1 MSLSHSDTYHEAETD
16 PKEIILYLHHMFQA
30 DEQRE
35 SSAAAVDLSALFA
48 PIFSLESVSPRAL
61 SFGAPYNKTKR
72 HWKVLN
78 ETEDVWS
85 EGEEALHSLKEIVNE
100 AEQEM
105 DKDLSM
111 LVMNEATES
120 QSQESIERKQVH
132 NLDSIV
138 GERLGMVERGDHSD
152 AEYMLQPMETRA
164 FAIQLSLA

>member
-1 MSLSHSDTYHEAETD
+1 MS
-16 PKEIILYLHHMFQA
+16 
-30 DEQRE
+30 
-35 SSAAAVDLSALFA
+35 SSYNSFAKDYVTALQ
-48 PIFSLESVSPRAL
+48 
-61 SFGAPYNKTKR
+61 
-72 HWKVLN
+72 
-78 ETEDVWS
+78 
-85 EGEEALHSLKEIVNE
+85 ALHSLKEIVNE